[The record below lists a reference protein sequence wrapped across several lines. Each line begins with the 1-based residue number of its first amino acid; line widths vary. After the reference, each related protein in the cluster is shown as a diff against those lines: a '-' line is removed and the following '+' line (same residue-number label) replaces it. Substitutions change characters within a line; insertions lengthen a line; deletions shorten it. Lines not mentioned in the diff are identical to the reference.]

1 MKVWTMGVIVASGLC
16 AAPLKWER
24 HDPLTASK
32 PELMTPSPACW
43 RKVELRAKVTGT
55 YSTPFDDAQI
65 AVDAE
70 ITPPSGRALRV
81 PAFFFQEFDLHMGA
95 TPHSEVF
102 TGGSTEWRVRYAPK
116 EPGKYSV
123 RLLARDRS
131 GSVKSP
137 AAVFTVSA
145 APDHGFLRVSHTD
158 PHYFEFQDGT
168 PYFAVGENM
177 VHGSLEEYDDWL
189 GKLQANGGNYS
200 RLWVGYPEGLEVA
213 PHGEYRLDIAWK
225 FDRILELSERH
236 GVYQKICIDYI
247 RAISPRGAPRMTFDP
262 EDNAYSQSN
271 GGPCRNMRDFFV
283 LQEARRMF
291 KNRLRYM
298 VARWGY
304 STHIMAWELWNEI
317 GSADRDAV
325 RDHAQVVD
333 WNREM
338 CRYLQ
343 SLDPHHMTTN
353 SLSSTEVWPEMW
365 QVKENEFAQMHGY
378 YYFSEEMKRDAKDM
392 AGFMTKWLDEID
404 HFNKPYLFAEFGIV
418 PDKPDTHGLWDKDP
432 RGVHLHNGL
441 WAPMAYGAAG
451 TGMIWWWFNYVD
463 PKNLYFQFKPVADF
477 TKDIPWTTEG
487 FRRADL
493 QESSEKVRALGLTGR
508 DRIVLWLQNRDHIW
522 WNVAQGNPIEP
533 VPESIVVVKGVPGMS
548 YEVEYFDTWK
558 GGIAKRSEIRSENG
572 SLRIPVPMLERD
584 IAVRLTERPN

>member
-1 MKVWTMGVIVASGLC
+1 MRLWTIAVVAAAVSY
-16 AAPLKWER
+16 AAPWKWER
-24 HDPLTASK
+24 RDRLSASR
-32 PELMTPSPACW
+32 PELITATPRCW
-43 RKVELRAKVTGT
+43 QEVELRARVTGT
-55 YSTPFDDAQI
+55 YTTPFDADQI

-81 PAFFFQEFDLHMGA
+81 PAFFYQDFDLHAGA
-95 TPHSEVF
+95 ADHSETF
-102 TGGSTEWRVRYAPK
+102 TGGTTEWRARFAP
-116 EPGKYSV
+116 EAAGKYV
-123 RLLARDRS
+123 MRLLARDRS
-131 GSVKSP
+131 GSVQSP
-137 AAVFTVSA
+137 AVAFTVVA
-145 APDHGFLRVSHTD
+145 APDHGFLRVSKSD

-177 VHGSLEEYDDWL
+177 VHGSIAEYDDWL
-189 GKLQANGGNYS
+189 GKLQAHGGNYG
-200 RLWVGYPEGLEVA
+200 RLWVGYPAGLEVA
-213 PHGEYRLDIAWK
+213 PRGEYRLDIAWK
-225 FDRILELSERH
+225 FDKILELSARH
-236 GVYQKICIDYI
+236 GIYQKICIDYI
-247 RAISPRGAPRMTFDP
+247 RVISPRGAPRQTFDP
-262 EDNAYSQSN
+262 EDNAYSVSN

-283 LQEARRMF
+283 LPEARRMF

-325 RDHAQVVD
+325 RDHSLVVE
-333 WNREM
+333 WNQEM

-343 SLDPHHMTTN
+343 SIDPHHMTTN

-392 AGFMTKWLDEID
+392 AGFMTKWLEEID

-418 PDKPDTHGLWDKDP
+418 PDKPDTGGLWDKDP

-463 PKNLYFQFKPVADF
+463 PKNLYFQFQPVADF
-477 TKDIPWTTEG
+477 TKDIPWTTEN
-487 FRRADL
+487 FHHADL
-493 QESSEKVRALGLTGR
+493 EESSEKIRALGLTGR
-508 DRIVLWLQNRDHIW
+508 HRSVLWLQNRAHTW
-522 WNVAQGNPIEP
+522 WNVAQGNPIDP
-533 VPESIVVVKGVPGMS
+533 APSSTVTVKGVPGS
-548 YEVEYFDTWK
+548 RYEVEYFDTWK
-558 GGIAKRSEIRSENG
+558 GGIINRLEIRSESG
-572 SLRIPVPMLERD
+572 SLRIPVPTLEQD
-584 IAVRLTERPN
+584 IALRIIERPN

>member
-1 MKVWTMGVIVASGLC
+1 
-16 AAPLKWER
+16 
-24 HDPLTASK
+24 
-32 PELMTPSPACW
+32 
-43 RKVELRAKVTGT
+43 
-55 YSTPFDDAQI
+55 
-65 AVDAE
+65 
-70 ITPPSGRALRV
+70 
-81 PAFFFQEFDLHMGA
+81 
-95 TPHSEVF
+95 
-102 TGGSTEWRVRYAPK
+102 
-116 EPGKYSV
+116 
-123 RLLARDRS
+123 
-131 GSVKSP
+131 
-137 AAVFTVSA
+137 
-145 APDHGFLRVSHTD
+145 
-158 PHYFEFQDGT
+158 
-168 PYFAVGENM
+168 
-177 VHGSLEEYDDWL
+177 
-189 GKLQANGGNYS
+189 
-200 RLWVGYPEGLEVA
+200 
-213 PHGEYRLDIAWK
+213 
-225 FDRILELSERH
+225 
-236 GVYQKICIDYI
+236 
-247 RAISPRGAPRMTFDP
+247 
-262 EDNAYSQSN
+262 
-271 GGPCRNMRDFFV
+271 MRDFFV

-343 SLDPHHMTTN
+343 SLDPHHMTTT